1 MKYIDS
7 SKNYQR
13 LFHFDG
19 MYFLMND
26 VWMAFYKDFET
37 MITTINDDCYM
48 WVSKNAMNHF
58 LNEGAKF
65 FADQERFDSYYNDH
79 VSFLDSVKETFH
91 SEIQNNENLTL
102 DNVKN
107 FLELCRKHL
116 FYFHGTD
123 FHYTD
128 KAYKLSESNPVM
140 KENLMKNY
148 VLKERSRVEIFND
161 GWFGD
166 NSQFKKMIRKL
177 SKQFNVSEKDLEQY
191 GVDEIYN
198 LFNGVKL
205 DQKVVDDRKDA
216 RVIIPENGNLKIYS
230 GKQVVDDIVELL
242 HITGEKTSVET
253 KKIKGIIAN
262 KGKVTGRVKII
273 ISDPKTIDFL
283 SQEMEKMNKGDILVA
298 ETTSPEFMPA
308 CRKASAILANQGGL
322 LSHAAVVSRE
332 FGIPCIVGL
341 RYATKVLKDGDEVE
355 VNADNGTVKIL
366 KRAN

>member
-48 WVSKNAMNHF
+48 WISKNSLNRF
-58 LNEGAKF
+58 LDDGAEF

-79 VSFLDSVKETFH
+79 IHFLDSLKKTFY
-91 SEIQNNENLTL
+91 SEIQYHDNFTL

-107 FLELCRKHL
+107 FLELCRKQL
-116 FYFHGTD
+116 FYFHRTD

-128 KAYKLSESNPVM
+128 KAYKLSEFTPVIQ
-140 KENLMKNY
+140 ENLMRNY
-148 VLKERSRVEIFND
+148 VVKERSRVEIFND

-166 NSQFKKMIRKL
+166 SSQLKQMIRKL
-177 SKQFNVSEKDLEQY
+177 SKQFDVPEKDLEQY

-198 LFNGVKL
+198 LFHGVKL
-205 DQKVVDDRKDA
+205 EQKVINDRKDA
-216 RVIIPENGNLKIYS
+216 RVIIPENGALKIYS
-230 GKQVVDDIVELL
+230 GKRVRDDIVELL
-242 HITGEKTSVET
+242 HLTGENVSVET
-253 KKIKGIIAN
+253 KEIKGITAN
-262 KGKVTGRVKII
+262 RGKVIGRVKII
-273 ISDPKTIDFL
+273 ISNPKTIDSL
-283 SQEMEKMNKGDILVA
+283 SQEMEKMSKGDILVA

-322 LSHAAVVSRE
+322 LSHAAVISRE
-332 FGIPCIVGL
+332 FGIPCIVAL
-341 RYATKVLKDGDEVE
+341 QYATKVLKDGDLVE
-355 VNADNGTVKIL
+355 VDATKGIVRKL
-366 KRAN
+366 